1 MADFLVKKPVNL
13 NKEGVKLT
21 VGDIMELT
29 VKRAEEIQEEILKQ
43 KGYEKYTD
51 VFERIDK
58 K

>member
-21 VGDIMELT
+21 VGDIVELT

-43 KGYEKYTD
+43 KGYEKYTG

>member
-13 NKEGVKLT
+13 NKEGMKLT
-21 VGDIMELT
+21 VGDIVELT

>member
-1 MADFLVKKPVNL
+1 MAEFLVKKPVNL

-21 VGDIMELT
+21 VGELVELT

-43 KGYEKYTD
+43 KGYENYTN

>member
-21 VGDIMELT
+21 VGDIVELT

>member
-1 MADFLVKKPVNL
+1 MTDFLVKKPVNL

-21 VGDIMELT
+21 VGDIVELT

>member
-1 MADFLVKKPVNL
+1 MADFLVKNPVNL

-21 VGDIMELT
+21 VGDIVELT

>member
-21 VGDIMELT
+21 VGDIVELT
-29 VKRAEEIQEEILKQ
+29 IKRAEEIQEEILKQ

>member
-21 VGDIMELT
+21 VDDIVELT

>member
-1 MADFLVKKPVNL
+1 MTDFLVKKPVNL

-21 VGDIMELT
+21 VGDIVELT
-29 VKRAEEIQEEILKQ
+29 VKRAEEIQGEILKQ

>member
-1 MADFLVKKPVNL
+1 MTDFLVKKPVNL

-21 VGDIMELT
+21 VGDIVDLT